1 MRSYLALL
9 LLFAVAAGAALAWQG
24 LSGDPGLLRID
35 IRGWRVETTVIG
47 ALALLLGTWLLV
59 RLVLWLLR
67 APVAGAIRLARRRNR
82 ERLRR
87 GSIALMEGRWSKAE
101 KQLAGVSRRSG
112 LRLPALLGAARAAHA
127 RGRRREADSLL
138 ELASGEQEEGARLAR
153 VERAELLLNGG
164 DASAA
169 EALLRSEAEADR
181 LSPVGLILLIRALR
195 AQGESGAAR
204 EFLPALR
211 KSQLLDG
218 KRFDA
223 LEALL
228 TCEALRACA
237 DAETLH
243 NLWRDLPRA
252 LSRSDDVV
260 LAYATRAHALGE
272 DASAAAVVESRLK
285 KQWNEALAG
294 LYGRLDGQ
302 PADQRL
308 RVAEGWLKKHASS
321 PALLVTLGHLCRKEQ
336 IWGKAEDYLRR
347 AQALGAGADAWEE
360 LAAVHADQGDTARA
374 LICLRNSVALQRG
387 AGIAQALPQRL
398 DRGEAA
404 SEPREARSDMG
415 LPHLEGNR
423 LDVR

>member
-24 LSGDPGLLRID
+24 LSGDPGLVRID
-35 IRGWRVETTVIG
+35 IRGWRIEATLVG
-47 ALALLLGTWLLV
+47 ALGLLLGAWLLV
-59 RLVLWLLR
+59 RLALWLLR
-67 APVAGAIRLARRRNR
+67 APALGAARMSRRRNR

-87 GSIALMEGRWSKAE
+87 GSLALMEGRWAKAE
-101 KQLAGVSRRSG
+101 KQLSGVARRSG

-127 RGRRREADSLL
+127 RGRRREADALL
-138 ELASGEQEEGARLAR
+138 ELAAAEADGTILAR
-153 VERAELLLNGG
+153 VERAELLLNSGE
-164 DASAA
+164 ASAA
-169 EALLRSEAEADR
+169 EALLRSEADSDR
-181 LSPVGLILLIRALR
+181 LPPVGLILLIRALR
-195 AQGESGAAR
+195 TQGESAAAR
-204 EFLPALR
+204 ELLPALR

-228 TCEALRACA
+228 TCEALQACA
-237 DAETLH
+237 DAEALQTL
-243 NLWRDLPRA
+243 WSDLPRA

-260 LAYATRAHALGE
+260 LAYASRAHALAE
-272 DASAAAVVESRLK
+272 DGSAAAVIESRLK
-285 KQWNEALAG
+285 KHWSEALAA

-302 PADQRL
+302 PAELRL
-308 RVAEGWLKKHASS
+308 RMAEGWLKKHASS
-321 PALLVTLGHLCRKEQ
+321 PALLLSLGRLCRIEQ

-374 LICLRNSVALQRG
+374 LICLRNAVAMQRG
-387 AGIAQALPQRL
+387 QGGTQAVPQRIE
-398 DRGEAA
+398 RGEPV
-404 SEPREARSDMG
+404 SEPREGRTDMG